1 MAYGLL
7 EASDT
12 YAAKINAYAAKINPP
27 PPAPFPGLYLPPQP
41 SISRLNCIFHMA
53 IAPRILSGEL
63 ATCSNSYIACGKGWY
78 FVWKSGKY
86 LLFYAKHDVSSP
98 FQSTQLLSLAQIK
111 GVFLCWAGWKCAAS
125 ACWCNFVIFRFT
137 LVSTYYHCH
146 WKALFRECQ

>member
-1 MAYGLL
+1 MGLL
-7 EASDT
+7 GTSGT
-12 YAAKINAYAAKINPP
+12 YSAKINPST
-27 PPAPFPGLYLPPQP
+27 APHAPIPGLYLPPQTW
-41 SISRLNCIFHMA
+41 ISRFLH
-53 IAPRILSGEL
+53 LSHCY
-63 ATCSNSYIACGKGWY
+63 CSTDTLWGAGNMLKLIHCGKGWY

-146 WKALFRECQ
+146 WKALFRECR